1 MPQPE
6 GPARSSEGPPESRES
21 GGEAR
26 RLAAVAMATSS
37 AVLLADTEWRIEWIN
52 GAFTRLFGYT
62 LEDVKGRRPADFLP
76 GPDTDPDTLKQ
87 MTTRLAAGQSFTGEV
102 LHHAKDGRACWVQIE
117 MQLMKDV
124 EGHAI
129 GSMAM
134 LTDITERKCSEAIL
148 RRDQGFF
155 AGLINT
161 MPDVIYFKDRES
173 KFVRIN
179 STLARHFGL
188 RNPEDAVGKS
198 DFDFFGEE
206 HARQAYEDEQRIIRT
221 GDPLIGFEEKETWP
235 DGRITWASS
244 TKVPLRDAHG
254 NVTGLVGISR
264 DITAMKRIQEKLAAK
279 EAQFRFIF
287 ESVPV
292 GLSWVMSG
300 HDESRVV
307 NPEHVRL
314 TGVSAE
320 EARSEPGIFLRRTH
334 PEDAARQRELVNRL
348 KSGEISEFTI
358 DKRYIR
364 EDHRVKWVRLMR
376 RVSRGSGNGSEQELN
391 AIVDITELK
400 AMQDE
405 LRAAR
410 DQADKANV
418 AKSQFL
424 AMMSHEI
431 RTPMNGVIGMTS
443 LLLESGLTEE
453 QRDFAETIRQS
464 GDSLLTIINDI
475 LDFSKIES
483 GRLEL
488 EQMEF
493 GLHECI
499 EGTLDLLA
507 SRAAEKGI
515 DLLYE
520 IAPGTPPSLR
530 CDPTRLRQILV
541 NLVGNA
547 VKFTAQG
554 EVLLSVKSVPT
565 VGNRVEMHFSVRDS
579 GIGIPLEAQGRLFQ
593 SFTQVDAST
602 TRRFGGTG
610 LGLVISRRL
619 AELMGGRMW
628 VESEPGRGSTFS
640 FTIHAEGLPGTS
652 RVRAAGPKAM
662 VEGRRLLVVD
672 DNATSRRILT
682 ELSAIWGIQARAV
695 ETPAEGLRLLRAGEE
710 FDAAILDMQM
720 PDMDGV
726 MLAKEIRALREADAM
741 PLVLLSSLGR
751 DEDSAE
757 YFAASLTK
765 PVKPSRL
772 LDVLAKLFWEGRETE
787 VVNMASLLPPPPAMP
802 ASFNPD
808 RILLAEDN
816 AVNQKVALLMLNK
829 NGFRADVAANG
840 LEVLEAVRRQSYDV
854 VLMDVQMPEM
864 DGIEATR
871 RLKQVRPDPAQRPWI
886 IAVTANAME
895 GDREICIEAGMDDYI
910 SKPIKIPELL
920 AALERARKRSRV

>member
-1 MPQPE
+1 MPDPE
-6 GPARSSEGPPESRES
+6 GRGRSSERPPESREAGS
-21 GGEAR
+21 EAR
-26 RLAAVAMATSS
+26 RPAAVATATSN
-37 AVLLADTEWRIEWIN
+37 AVLLADPEWRIEWIN
-52 GAFTRLFGYT
+52 EAFTRLFGYT
-62 LEDVKGRRPADFLP
+62 LDEVKGRRPAEFLP
-76 GPDTDPDTLKQ
+76 GPDTDPGTLKE
-87 MTTRLAAGQSFTGEV
+87 MAARFAAGQPFIGEV
-102 LHHAKDGRACWVQIE
+102 LHYAKDGRGCWVQIE
-117 MQLMKDV
+117 IQLLKD
-124 EGHAI
+124 ETGHAA
-129 GSMAM
+129 GFMAM
-134 LTDITERKCSEAIL
+134 QTDISTRKQSEGMLL
-148 RRDQGFF
+148 REQALF

-161 MPDVIYFKDRES
+161 IPDVIYFKDRQS
-173 KFVRIN
+173 RFIRIN
-179 STLARHFGL
+179 ATLARHFGL
-188 RNPEDAVGKS
+188 RNPEEAVGKT
-198 DFDFFGEE
+198 DFDFFSEE
-206 HARQAYEDEQRIIRT
+206 HARQAYEDEQRIIQT
-221 GDPLIGFEEKETWP
+221 GDALIGFEEKETWP

-244 TKVPLRDAHG
+244 TKVPLRDAQG

-264 DITAMKRIQEKLAAK
+264 DITAVKRIQEKLAAK

-292 GLSWVMSG
+292 GLSWVISG
-300 HDESRVV
+300 RDETRVV

-314 TGVSAE
+314 TGVTAE
-320 EARSEPGIFLRRTH
+320 EAKSDPTIFLRRTH
-334 PEDAARQRELVNRL
+334 PDDIARQRELVEQMQ
-348 KSGEISEFTI
+348 SGGISEFTI
-358 DKRYIR
+358 DKRYIH
-364 EDHRVKWVRLMR
+364 EDGRVKWVRVLR

-400 AMQDE
+400 AMQEE
-405 LRAAR
+405 LRAAKE
-410 DQADKANV
+410 QAEKANR

-443 LLLESGLTEE
+443 LLLESGLTPE

-483 GRLEL
+483 GRLVL

-493 GLHECI
+493 GLHECV

-507 SRAAEKGI
+507 TRAAEKRI

-520 IAPGTPPSLR
+520 IAPGTPASLR
-530 CDPTRLRQILV
+530 SDPTRLRQILV

-547 VKFTAQG
+547 VKFTSEG

-565 VGNRVEMHFSVRDS
+565 MGNGVEMLFSVRDS
-579 GIGIPLEAQGRLFQ
+579 GIGIPLEAQERLFQ

-640 FTIHAEGLPGTS
+640 FTILAEALPGTP
-652 RVRAAGPKAM
+652 RVRTSGTKTM
-662 VEGRRLLVVD
+662 VEGRRILVVD

-682 ELSAIWGIQARAV
+682 ELSASWGMKALAV
-695 ETPAEGLRLLRAGEE
+695 ETPAKGLRLLRAGEE
-710 FDAAILDMQM
+710 FDAAVLDMQM

-726 MLAKEIRALREADAM
+726 MLAKEIRMVRSADEL
-741 PLVLLSSLGR
+741 PLILLSSLGR
-751 DEDSAE
+751 EEDTAE
-757 YFAASLTK
+757 HFVASLTK

-772 LDVLAKLFWEGRETE
+772 LDVLAKLFWEGREAE
-787 VVNMASLLPPPPAMP
+787 VVNMASILPPPPAMP
-802 ASFNPD
+802 VKANPD

-816 AVNQKVALLMLNK
+816 AVNQKVALLMLAK
-829 NGFRADVAANG
+829 NGYRADVAGNG
-840 LEVLEAVRRQSYDV
+840 LEVLEAVRRQTYDV
-854 VLMDVQMPEM
+854 ILMDVQMPEM

-871 RLKQVRPDPAQRPWI
+871 RLLQVRPDPSQRPWI
-886 IAVTANAME
+886 VAVTANAME
-895 GDREICIEAGMDDYI
+895 GDREICVEAGMDDYI
-910 SKPIKIPELL
+910 SKPIKIPDLL
-920 AALERARKRSRV
+920 AALERARRRSLT